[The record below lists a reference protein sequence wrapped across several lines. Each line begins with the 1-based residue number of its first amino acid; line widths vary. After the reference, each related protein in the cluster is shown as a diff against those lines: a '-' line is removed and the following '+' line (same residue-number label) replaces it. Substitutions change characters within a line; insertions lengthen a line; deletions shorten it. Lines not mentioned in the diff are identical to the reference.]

1 MSHGSDLVG
10 TVSRAA
16 IQDAVDVGV
25 QSADG
30 CLWVVIGL
38 DVGDAAL
45 RASISPADSEVLFRD
60 LRGGATLEGIERA
73 RLEAATG

>member
-1 MSHGSDLVG
+1 MSDGSDLVR

-25 QSADG
+25 ESADG

-45 RASISPADSEVLFRD
+45 RASISPADSEVLYRD
-60 LRGGATLEGIERA
+60 LRGGTTPSGVERA

>member
-60 LRGGATLEGIERA
+60 LRGGATLDGIERA

>member
-1 MSHGSDLVG
+1 MSDGSDLVAA
-10 TVSRAA
+10 VSRAA

-25 QSADG
+25 ESADG

-60 LRGGATLEGIERA
+60 LRGGATPAGIERA
-73 RLEAATG
+73 RLEAAAR